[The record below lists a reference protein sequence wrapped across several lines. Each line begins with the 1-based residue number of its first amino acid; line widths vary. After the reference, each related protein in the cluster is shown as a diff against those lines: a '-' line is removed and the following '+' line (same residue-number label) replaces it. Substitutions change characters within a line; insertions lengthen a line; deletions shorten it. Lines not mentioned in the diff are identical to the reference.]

1 VIAGRVQP
9 VDDDIGAH
17 RGGGHVGAALVAA
30 QGPAGGGKGF
40 GRVMADLAG
49 LTAHEAPRQ
58 TPRIRHVWDMLAEG
72 LRPLIT

>member
-1 VIAGRVQP
+1 
-9 VDDDIGAH
+9 
-17 RGGGHVGAALVAA
+17 
-30 QGPAGGGKGF
+30 
-40 GRVMADLAG
+40 MADLAG